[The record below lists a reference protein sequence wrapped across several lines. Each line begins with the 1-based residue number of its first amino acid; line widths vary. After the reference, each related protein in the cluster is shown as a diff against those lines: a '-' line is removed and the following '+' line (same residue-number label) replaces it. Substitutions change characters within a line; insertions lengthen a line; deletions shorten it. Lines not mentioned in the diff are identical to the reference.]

1 VNNRPRTEDSRP
13 KTCVLSFMKAG
24 TEIMIKS
31 THQLLCSFF
40 FVVLHVG
47 MLFGAVGEKDEP
59 IYYIGKVK
67 TSNSDYKNGYHDG
80 QMRSTVGVQNYQILR
95 ANRTHPEWSDG
106 LGWTYN
112 HAPML
117 AYFNGQFYCAYLTN
131 PTGEHIPPGVTMLSR
146 STGGKNWTKPV
157 VLFPIY
163 FTANED
169 ASIVFKYMHQRMGF
183 YIAPPLLAFARKQGG
198 RFLAMAYYGPND
210 GYGIGRVVREIYPD
224 NSFGPIY
231 FIRLN
236 DNWRGEIK
244 YPLYITSPD
253 KGFVEA
259 CDAFLSDKVRR
270 MQWWEEDYLTKDK
283 DFYRVPWIMDRG
295 KPVPGKAF
303 CFYTRPDGAVIGF
316 FKERWV
322 TITKDQGDTWSQP
335 VRCETLTYGG
345 AKIWAQRLDN
355 GQFALV
361 YNPTDSAA
369 RHPLCIAT
377 SDDGILFDNLVNVHS
392 EVPPKRFWGRE
403 KRPGPQYV
411 RGIIEGN
418 GNPPGDDLWVVYSV
432 NKEDIWI
439 SRIPV
444 PVRWEVNGP
453 IQDNFSSPVPP
464 ALSKVEGSAAEG
476 METGG
481 VIKDW
486 NIYAPKWC
494 PVEIVDFP
502 SKTEKS
508 MMLKDFDS
516 YDYAKAVRVF
526 QKTDQQTLSFK
537 LFIESPSQILDIEI
551 VSAKGDRLVQTR
563 IDTNQDYL
571 VKNRMK
577 HYSSIATL
585 GVGKWHD
592 FEIMLDAE
600 KRQFSVIL
608 DGKQIAQNGA
618 FSSEQGEPE
627 RIIFRTGEYRLAD
640 DVQEYKSGDDFEPG
654 WDEPGADEKV
664 KEAVYYIK
672 DFMAED
678 RKQKTEDRLAPPPVG
693 GVIVG
698 RVTSDASQVLNPED
712 FKHYVEYFN
721 GMEDEDVIN
730 FVPNAEAWSWMKEN
744 IPFFECP
751 DKDFEQIYYYRWWT
765 YRKHIK
771 KTPAGFVLTEF
782 ITPVKHA
789 GVYNTISCALG
800 HHLYEGRWL
809 KNQQYLNDYVLF
821 WFRGN
826 SGKPQEHF
834 HKYSSWVADALYN
847 RYLVTGDKEFLIDLL
862 PDLVRDYQKWEEEK
876 LLPNGLFW
884 QYDVRDG
891 MEESISG
898 SRKAKNARPTI
909 NSYMYGNAQA
919 ISKIAKMAGDM
930 DLSEK
935 FHKKAVQIKDLVQKN
950 LWDNDAKFFKVRF
963 ENGQFSDAREEIGFI
978 PWYFNLPPVSSVE
991 DRNGGFDEAW
1001 LQAIDPNGFKAPFG
1015 LTTAERRHPKFRT
1028 HGVGGCE
1035 WDGAVWPFATS
1046 QTLVAMANLL
1056 RNYPRV
1062 FLSKTRAGAGLSS
1075 KDYFDAILTYAK
1087 AHRKNGKPYIGEYQ
1101 DENTGAWLKGDNPR
1115 SRYYNHSTF
1124 CDLVISGLIGLCPRN
1139 DNVIVVHPLIPAGP
1153 SGAGTWKWFA
1163 LDNVY
1168 YRGKIMTIIWDETGE
1183 KYKKGKGLSVY
1194 VHPVR

>member
-1 VNNRPRTEDSRP
+1 
-13 KTCVLSFMKAG
+13 
-24 TEIMIKS
+24 MIKS
-31 THQLLCSFF
+31 RYQLLISIL
-40 FVVLHVG
+40 FVVLFAVNPQIN
-47 MLFGAVGEKDEP
+47 LGAKYLEEP
-59 IYYIGKVK
+59 VLYIGKVK

-80 QMRSTVGVQNYQILR
+80 QMRLAIGVQNYQILR

-117 AYFNGQFYCAYLTN
+117 AYFAVRHGQAHNGQFYCAYLTN

-146 STGGKNWTKPV
+146 STDGKNWTKPV

-163 FTANED
+163 FTANEN

-183 YIAPPLLAFARKQGG
+183 YIAPNS

-210 GYGIGRVVREIYPD
+210 GYGIGRVVREIYAD
-224 NSFGPIY
+224 DSFGPIY
-231 FIRLN
+231 FIRVN
-236 DNWRGEIK
+236 DNYKGEIK
-244 YPLYITSPD
+244 YPLYTSSPD
-253 KGFVEA
+253 KSFVEA
-259 CDAFLSDKVRR
+259 CDAFLSDKIRR
-270 MQWWEEDYLTKDK
+270 MQWWEEDFLTKDK
-283 DFYRVPWIMDRG
+283 DFYRVPWIIDRG
-295 KPVPGKAF
+295 KSVPGKAF
-303 CFYTRPDGAVIGF
+303 CFYTKPDGAVIGF

-322 TITKDQGDTWSQP
+322 TMTKDQGQTWSQP
-335 VRCETLTYGG
+335 VRCETLTYRG
-345 AKIWAQRLDN
+345 AKIWAQKLDN

-361 YNPTDSAA
+361 YNPTDSLA

-444 PVRWEVNGP
+444 PVRWEVDGP
-453 IQDNFSSPVPP
+453 IRDDFSS
-464 ALSKVEGSAAEG
+464 

-486 NIYAPKWC
+486 NIYTPKWC

-526 QKTDQQTLSFK
+526 QKADQQMLSFK
-537 LFIESPSQILDIEI
+537 LFIESPAQILDIEI
-551 VSAKGDRLVQTR
+551 ISAKGDRLLQTR
-563 IDTNQDYL
+563 IGMNQEYL
-571 VKNRMK
+571 AKNGMED
-577 HYSSIATL
+577 YSSIASL
-585 GVGKWHD
+585 GVGKWYL

-600 KRQFSVIL
+600 KRQFSVLL
-608 DGKQIAQNGA
+608 DGKQIAQNWA
-618 FSSEQGEPE
+618 FSCKQGEPE
-627 RIIFRTGEYRLAD
+627 RIVFRTGEYRLED
-640 DVQEYKSGDDFEPG
+640 DVQEYKSGSEFKPG

-672 DFMAED
+672 DF
-678 RKQKTEDRLAPPPVG
+678 K
-693 GVIVG
+693 
-698 RVTSDASQVLNPED
+698 VTAQNQPVLNAEA
-712 FKHYVEYFN
+712 FKHYVDYFN
-721 GMEDEDVIN
+721 SIDDEDVVN
-730 FVPNAEAWSWMKEN
+730 FIPNAEAWSWMKEN

-771 KTPAGFVLTEF
+771 QTPAGFVLTEF

-800 HHLYEGRWL
+800 HQIYEGRWL
-809 KNQQYLNDYVLF
+809 RNQQYLNDYVLF

-826 SGKPQEHF
+826 NRGPQEHF

-847 RYLVTGDKEFLIDLL
+847 KYLVTGDKKFLIELL
-862 PDLVRDYQKWEEEK
+862 PDLVRDYEKWEEEK
-876 LLPNGLFW
+876 LLPDGLFW

-919 ISKIAKMAGDM
+919 ISKIAEMAGDM
-930 DLSEK
+930 ELSER
-935 FHKKAVQIKDLVQKN
+935 FHKKAVQIKNLVQKN
-950 LWDNDAKFFKVRF
+950 LWDNDAKFFKV
-963 ENGQFSDAREEIGFI
+963 
-978 PWYFNLPPVSSVE
+978 FNLHCL
-991 DRNGGFDEAW
+991 FM
-1001 LQAIDPNGFKAPFG
+1001 KPF
-1015 LTTAERRHPKFRT
+1015 R
-1028 HGVGGCE
+1028 
-1035 WDGAVWPFATS
+1035 
-1046 QTLVAMANLL
+1046 
-1056 RNYPRV
+1056 
-1062 FLSKTRAGAGLSS
+1062 
-1075 KDYFDAILTYAK
+1075 
-1087 AHRKNGKPYIGEYQ
+1087 
-1101 DENTGAWLKGDNPR
+1101 
-1115 SRYYNHSTF
+1115 
-1124 CDLVISGLIGLCPRN
+1124 
-1139 DNVIVVHPLIPAGP
+1139 
-1153 SGAGTWKWFA
+1153 
-1163 LDNVY
+1163 
-1168 YRGKIMTIIWDETGE
+1168 
-1183 KYKKGKGLSVY
+1183 
-1194 VHPVR
+1194 